1 MSPLWS
7 NIVIALVILNILAC
21 LWLLIWTSKKRPN
34 EAAEGAETGHVWD
47 DDLREYN
54 NPLPRWWLNMFVLT
68 IIFGLGYLVFYP
80 GLGNFAGRLGWTSKG
95 QMEQRLA
102 EVQQRRN
109 ALYAA
114 FDGQPVAALQTNT
127 AAMALGAKLFSRNC
141 AGCHGTDAQG
151 AVGFPNLTDNDWLYG
166 GSEAQV
172 HASINNG
179 RRGQMPSFVGSVDEQ
194 QVSDLVAYVQAL
206 HQRPEAASELPGAKK
221 FSVTCVACHGAE
233 AHGNQALGAPDLTD
247 AVWLHGGDTESIRQ
261 TIVLGR
267 SSEMPTFK
275 DQLSETERQLLTAY
289 VLSLSG
295 NTGQQP

>member
-21 LWLLIWTSKKRPN
+21 LWLLIWTSKKRPD